1 MPEPNSPTTPTA
13 PTDSGIPT
21 DSGVPTDYEVPTIFG
36 IPASMEA
43 LRSRE
48 ARARW
53 FEPENP
59 RIFVPRSFGIGWDIN
74 MGTLAVRLGMIRP
87 DDSLPDLEDYIP
99 PRTCRALSIA
109 PALGGAL
116 AVGAAALVA
125 SRHRLLLSGFRA
137 NLRPR
142 RIVPAAR
149 AVAPAALLGAAG
161 TALAAWGNRERM
173 DVPATALAAGLQAT
187 ALLSLAAQDRYA
199 SHRPASAALLAGCT
213 AVALPAVAAGVVV
226 ATTRGA
232 LRNLDRLL
240 KRKHSDTPA
249 APAGAAGAAHG
260 ATTSPDTKET
270 E

>member
-13 PTDSGIPT
+13 TTDSGIPT
-21 DSGVPTDYEVPTIFG
+21 ASGVPTDSEVPTIFG
-36 IPASMEA
+36 IPASLEA

-48 ARARW
+48 ARSRW

-74 MGTLAVRLGMIRP
+74 MGALAVRLGMIRP

-99 PRTCRALSIA
+99 PRTRRALSIA

-116 AVGAAALVA
+116 TAGAAALVA
-125 SRHRLLLSGFRA
+125 RRHRLLPSGFRA

-142 RIVPAAR
+142 SIVPAVQ
-149 AVAPAALLGAAG
+149 AVAPAALLGAGG
-161 TALAAWGNRERM
+161 TTLAAWGNRERV

-187 ALLSLAAQDRYA
+187 ALLSLVAQDRYA

-240 KRKHSDTPA
+240 KRKHSENPA
-249 APAGAAGAAHG
+249 ASAGAAEAARG
-260 ATTSPDTKET
+260 TTTSPDTKET

>member
-1 MPEPNSPTTPTA
+1 MPEPSSPTTPTF
-13 PTDSGIPT
+13 
-21 DSGVPTDYEVPTIFG
+21 FG
-36 IPASMEA
+36 IPASLEA

-48 ARARW
+48 ARSRW

-59 RIFVPRSFGIGWDIN
+59 RIFVPRSFGVGWDIN
-74 MGTLAVRLGMIRP
+74 MGALAVRLGMIRP

-99 PRTCRALSIA
+99 PHTSRALSIA

-116 AVGAAALVA
+116 TVGAAALVVR
-125 SRHRLLLSGFRA
+125 RHCFLPSGFRA

-142 RIVPAAR
+142 GIVPAAR
-149 AVAPAALLGAAG
+149 AVAPAALLGATGA
-161 TALAAWGNRERM
+161 ALAAWSNRERV
-173 DVPATALAAGLQAT
+173 DVPATAFATGLQAT

-199 SHRPASAALLAGCT
+199 SHRTASASLLAGCT

-232 LRNLDRLL
+232 LRNLDRVL
-240 KRKHSDTPA
+240 KREHSENPA
-249 APAGAAGAAHG
+249 ARGVAP
-260 ATTSPDTKET
+260 SPDTKET